1 MIILM
6 LIVFLTITISGICSL
21 FEAILYSTRVGT
33 LEVARKNKQKKKL
46 ANKLLC
52 MKRNIAAPIA
62 AILILNTISNTAG
75 ASIAGMFAAKAI
87 GGNYVPLFSIVFTLV
102 ILFLSE
108 IIPKTVGAIHWR
120 YLWSVIVTPLS
131 FIKFMLHPLIFVTQK
146 LSNFITRGHPYES
159 ITEEEILAAAQMGA
173 REGEI
178 SDQEHL
184 IIDNLINLENRK
196 VREIMTPR
204 TVIFSLSAN
213 LKIVEALKIAAEK
226 GFTRVPIY
234 KREGENIIGYVMIHD
249 LSSAKN
255 LENADIC
262 LKDIARPISFVPET
276 VDCFS
281 MLFDFLRTRKQIAIL
296 IDEFGGV
303 SGLITL
309 EDLLETLLGH
319 EIVDEHDKAIDLQ
332 EVARKQKQM
341 LKLFK
346 NPISYKSGV

>member
-1 MIILM
+1 MTLLI
-6 LIVFLTITISGICSL
+6 LIVFLTMTISGICSL
-21 FEAILYSTRVGT
+21 FEAVLYSTRVGT
-33 LEVARKNKQKKKL
+33 LEVAKKNKQKKTL
-46 ANKLLC
+46 ANKLLN

-75 ASIAGMFAAKAI
+75 ASLAGMFAAKEF
-87 GGNYVPLFSIVFTLV
+87 GENYVLLFSILFTLG

-108 IIPKTVGAIHWR
+108 IIPKTVGAVHWR
-120 YLWSVIVTPLS
+120 YLWSVIVVPLS
-131 FIKFMLHPLIFVTQK
+131 FIKLMLHPLIYITQK
-146 LSNFITRGHPYES
+146 LSNFITRGQPHES

-184 IIDNLINLENRK
+184 IIDNLINLENRIVK
-196 VREIMTPR
+196 EIMTPR
-204 TVIFSLSAN
+204 PVIFSLDAR
-213 LKIVEALKIAAEK
+213 LKIKKSLQIAAEK
-226 GFTRVPIY
+226 GFTRIPIY
-234 KREGENIIGYVMIHD
+234 EEDREHIIGYVMIHD
-249 LSSAKN
+249 LSSANN
-255 LENADIC
+255 LENPDIS
-262 LKDIARPISFVPET
+262 LKDIARPMPFVPET
-276 VDCFS
+276 INCFTV
-281 MLFDFLRTRKQIAIL
+281 LFDFLRTKKQVAIV

-341 LKLFK
+341 LKLFE
-346 NPISYKSGV
+346 NPNNNKSED